1 MNRPRGPKT
10 FEDYVLLIVAVG
22 LILIILWFLTACA
35 AQSKQVKVKYKYT
48 TTCEWQ
54 VLGAESQSGQ
64 DVGTGAEVTGDDC
77 LIGRDSHAKSEG
89 VKKPPSGG
97 ESTDGGNQK

>member
-10 FEDYVLLIVAVG
+10 FEDYVLLIVAAG

-64 DVGTGAEVTGDDC
+64 DVGTGAKVTGDDC
-77 LIGRDSHAKSEG
+77 LIGRDSHAESEG
-89 VKKPPSGG
+89 VKKTPVRG
-97 ESTDGGNQK
+97 EQDGGNQK